1 MILGY
6 ILTMV
11 YISLQGDVQGK
22 TLNYYITLEECYADA
37 LQAEIA
43 AEPGVGYVCIEDTP
57 NLGERL

>member
-1 MILGY
+1 
-6 ILTMV
+6 MV

>member
-11 YISLQGDVQGK
+11 YLTLHGDVQGK

-37 LQAEIA
+37 LQAEIGA
-43 AEPGVGYVCIEDTP
+43 QPGVGYVCLEDTP
-57 NLGERL
+57 TVGERL

>member
-22 TLNYYITLEECYADA
+22 ALNYYITIEECYADA

-43 AEPGVGYVCIEDTP
+43 AEPGVGYVCLEDTP
-57 NLGERL
+57 GAGKRI